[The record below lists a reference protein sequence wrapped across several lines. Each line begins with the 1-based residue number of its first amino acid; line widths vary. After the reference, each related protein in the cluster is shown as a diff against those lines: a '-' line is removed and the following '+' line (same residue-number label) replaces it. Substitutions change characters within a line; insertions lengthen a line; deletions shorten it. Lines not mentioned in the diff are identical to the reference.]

1 MKRLFNEYLAE
12 TAEGQEMADSIR
24 ANAMVLARYC
34 TAEEIDLCDAETICI
49 RAVSGAFAE
58 ARLERAIYLKNEAR
72 IRTNFSTC
80 KACGGKI

>member
-34 TAEEIDLCDAETICI
+34 NAEEIDLCDAEAICI

-58 ARLERAIYLKNEAR
+58 VRLKRAIYLKKEAR
-72 IRTNFSTC
+72 KYTDFGTC
-80 KACGGKI
+80 KKCGGKI